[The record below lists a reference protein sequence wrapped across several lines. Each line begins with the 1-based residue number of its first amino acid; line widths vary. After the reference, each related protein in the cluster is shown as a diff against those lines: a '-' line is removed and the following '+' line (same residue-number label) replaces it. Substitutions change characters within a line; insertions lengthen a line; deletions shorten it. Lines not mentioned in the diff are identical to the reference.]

1 MEKCPENKPICLKIS
16 TKRVERP
23 EEKMIQKK
31 CDGTDYVPIDAL
43 ETLLKYAPK
52 ENTESDDFYPNEE
65 GHEQH
70 CYFFETA
77 WLIVIKDIEKR
88 IDLMKK
94 VDVAQLLQNPEFKTQ
109 MESVIKRRLDIKEL
123 FEKIIEVGEQKWE
136 TKKDEESLA
145 YAILTNMK
153 TLVKSD
159 GFGNFSKQTLNY
171 TSNLENDIQ
180 PTDAIT
186 TQEIQ
191 EDVLDKIK
199 TLFVM
204 TYAIMNDK
212 EDLTNME
219 YKSVADI
226 NAYFKD
232 MEIIFKMFKPSKK
245 NTTVKGGRKKK
256 NKTKKGG
263 FYKSILARD
272 NRFGDFMYQ
281 ATEFPILGNIPLL
294 ISVAIFVPEFFIQL
308 GFLIGVRMPTKP
320 FRMAFNAARKKKE
333 KARKEKEEKLQ
344 REQAEREEAE
354 KERLIVEGRE
364 RYRAELIKEAL
375 LIPGPYKQ
383 VPSPRRSSQKSLP
396 PSYEAPPY
404 HNFEDNVNAVVDSS
418 VVDSNRSLDS
428 GSY

>member
-52 ENTESDDFYPNEE
+52 ENTESEDFDPKEK

-136 TKKDEESLA
+136 TNKDKESLA

-153 TLVKSD
+153 TLVKSE

-171 TSNLENDIQ
+171 TSNLENSQSIDK
-180 PTDAIT
+180 AI

-199 TLFVM
+199 TLFKM

-263 FYKSILARD
+263 YRTILATG

-281 ATEFPILGNIPLL
+281 ATEVPLL
-294 ISVAIFVPEFFIQL
+294 GYIPMIISIAILAAEFAVHL
-308 GFLIGVRMPTKP
+308 VTKP
-320 FRMAFNAARKKKE
+320 FRMGFNVVHRKYKTAKFIKE
-333 KARKEKEEKLQ
+333 QKRL
-344 REQAEREEAE
+344 REQAIREEAAA
-354 KERLIVEGRE
+354 ERRRVERIDRE
-364 RYRAELIKEAL
+364 RRELLEQDL
-375 LIPGPYKQ
+375 HGLRPGPTYK
-383 VPSPRRSSQKSLP
+383 PFASSPRSSQKSLP

-404 HNFEDNVNAVVDSS
+404 HNFDQQIEGNVNS

>member
-52 ENTESDDFYPNEE
+52 ENTESEDFDPKEE

-94 VDVAQLLQNPEFKTQ
+94 VDIAQLLQNLEFKTQ
-109 MESVIKRRLDIKEL
+109 MESVIKRPFNIQEL
-123 FEKIIEVGEQKWE
+123 FEKIIEVGKQKWE
-136 TKKDEESLA
+136 TKKDESLA
-145 YAILTNMK
+145 YAILTNME
-153 TLVKSD
+153 TLVKSE
-159 GFGNFSKQTLNY
+159 GFDNFSKQTLKY
-171 TSNLENDIQ
+171 TTDPENSQSIDK
-180 PTDAIT
+180 AI

-263 FYKSILARD
+263 YRTILATG
-272 NRFGDFMYQ
+272 NRFGNFMYQ
-281 ATEFPILGNIPLL
+281 ATEVPLL
-294 ISVAIFVPEFFIQL
+294 GYIPMVISFAILVSEFAL
-308 GFLIGVRMPTKP
+308 HVVTKP
-320 FRMAFNAARKKKE
+320 FRMGFNVVHKKYKTAKFIKE
-333 KARKEKEEKLQ
+333 QNRLEEQ
-344 REQAEREEAE
+344 AIREQAAAERLSIERRERER
-354 KERLIVEGRE
+354 ERLI
-364 RYRAELIKEAL
+364 KEDL
-375 LIPGPYKQ
+375 HRLRPGPGPYKQ
-383 VPSPRRSSQKSLP
+383 VASSPRSSQKSLP
-396 PSYEAPPY
+396 PPYEPPPY
-404 HNFEDNVNAVVDSS
+404 HKFKNSGDS
-418 VVDSNRSLDS
+418 VVDSDRSLDS
-428 GSY
+428 DSY